1 MRLNTTGI
9 ILSGLIALA
18 PSLSLAADAKTKVT
32 YQDQVSAI
40 FKNRCNSCHN
50 ADKQKGGLNLE
61 TYSSAMQ
68 GGGSGKV
75 VEPGDPDSSTL
86 YQLVTHSEQPTMP
99 PNAPKLPDEELGTIK
114 AWIEGGA
121 LEASGSM
128 AAVKAKPKFEF
139 KLDPNSAG
147 KPVGP
152 PAMPENLVTEPVI
165 VSAKPNAVI
174 AMASSPWAPLVAIG
188 GHKQILLYQTT
199 NNHLVGVIPFPEGT
213 IHVLKFSRN
222 GGLLLAGGGRGGQS
236 GIAVAWDVK
245 TGKRV
250 FEIGKEYDSVL
261 AADISPD
268 HGLVALGGP
277 SKILRVYNTADGQL
291 VYESKK
297 HTEWVTALE
306 FSPDGVL
313 LASGDRNNGL
323 VVWEAV
329 TGREFYD
336 LRAHTLAI
344 TDISWRLDSNVVA
357 SASEDGTVRLW
368 EMEGG
373 TAIKNIAA
381 HGGGVASV
389 RFGKDGR
396 LVTTGRDRVT
406 RVWDPAGAKQRDLEA
421 FNDLALEAVF
431 THDSTTVIGGDWSG
445 EVRVW
450 DANNGTRRANLV
462 ANPAALAT
470 RLEQTIQALAAAEAA
485 ADVAAKAVAP
495 LMAAPT
501 EKAAAVAAAQ
511 LAFNA
516 AEQAVTTETAPV
528 TTADQAFKVKDA
540 ARQAAAAA
548 LVAAQAAATKANV
561 DKGVADKAVVDRIAA
576 EKLAQDTLTAAGVTV
591 EKAKAAQDAQ
601 QRAIAEALAGLKTA
615 AAGAAFDAVVAGLN
629 EKAKR
634 STEIHLEVETSTIQQ
649 AVAQVLFERAGLEK
663 AGAVKGVETVATQ
676 IAAAN
681 AAVEAAK
688 LAEQVAITE
697 RGAAETALNAAK
709 AATQPAIQAATAV
722 VVARKAD
729 LDRVN
734 AEKAAV
740 DKALADGKAAS
751 DAAAAQVATLRAER
765 DALALEK
772 KTQEAARAAVATNPP
787 PSS

>member
-1 MRLNTTGI
+1 MRLNTSGI
-9 ILSGLIALA
+9 LLSTLIALA
-18 PSLSLAADAKTKVT
+18 PSLSLAADAKAKVT

-61 TYSSAMQ
+61 TYSSTIQ

-75 VEPGDPDSSTL
+75 IEAGDPDSSTL
-86 YQLVTHSEQPTMP
+86 YQLVTHSEQPNMP
-99 PNAPKLPDEELGTIK
+99 PNAPKLPDAELGTIK

-121 LEASGSM
+121 LEASGSV
-128 AAVKAKPKFEF
+128 AAVMTKPKFEF

-152 PAMPENLVTEPVI
+152 PAMPENLTTEPVL
-165 VSAKPNAVI
+165 VTPKPNAVV

-188 GHKQILLYQTT
+188 GHKQVLLYQTT

-277 SKILRVYNTADGQL
+277 SKVLRVYNTADGQL

-297 HTEWVTALE
+297 HTEWVTAVE

-323 VVWEAV
+323 LVWEAV

-381 HGGGVASV
+381 HPGGVASV

-396 LVTTGRDRVT
+396 IVTTGRDRIA
-406 RVWDPAGAKQRDLEA
+406 RVWDPAGSKQRDLEA

-431 THDSTTVIGGDWSG
+431 THDASAVIGGDWSG

-450 DANNGTRRANLV
+450 DASNGVRRANLV
-462 ANPAALAT
+462 ANPAPLAT
-470 RLEQTIQALAAAEAA
+470 RLEQTIQALTAAEAA
-485 ADVAAKAVAP
+485 ADAATKAIAP
-495 LMAAPT
+495 LTAAPT
-501 EKAAAVAAAQ
+501 EKAGAVAAAQ
-511 LAFNA
+511 QALKI
-516 AEQAVTTETAPV
+516 AEQAVADLTAPV
-528 TTADQAFKVKDA
+528 TAADQAFKVKDA

-548 LVAAQAAATKANV
+548 LAAAQAASKKAS
-561 DKGVADKAVVDRIAA
+561 DEKGVADKAVVDRTAA
-576 EKLAQDTLTAAGVTV
+576 EKVAQDALAASGATV
-591 EKAKAAQDAQ
+591 EKAKAAKESQ
-601 QRAIAEALAGLKTA
+601 QRTLLEALAALKA
-615 AAGAAFDAVVAGLN
+615 ATPGAAFDQVMAGLT
-629 EKAKR
+629 ETAKK
-634 STEIHLEVETSTIQQ
+634 STEMHAEFESSTIRQ
-649 AVAQVLFERAGLEK
+649 AIAQILLERAGLDK
-663 AGAVKGVETVATQ
+663 AAAMKGVAAITAQ
-676 IAAAN
+676 IAATTS
-681 AAVEAAK
+681 AVEAAK
-688 LAEQVAITE
+688 QAEQVSITE

-709 AATQPAIQAATAV
+709 ATAQPAIQTATAV

-740 DKALADGKAAS
+740 DKALADAKAAS
-751 DAAAAQVATLRAER
+751 DAAAAKVTLLKAER
-765 DALALEK
+765 DALTLEK
-772 KTQEAARAAVATNPP
+772 KAQEAARAAVATNPA
-787 PSS
+787 PST

>member
-61 TYSSAMQ
+61 TYSSTMQ

-75 VEPGDPDSSTL
+75 IESGDPDSSTL
-86 YQLVTHSEQPTMP
+86 YQLVTHSEQPNMP
-99 PNAPKLPDEELGTIK
+99 PNAPKLPDAELGTIK

-121 LEASGSM
+121 LEAAGSV
-128 AAVKAKPKFEF
+128 AAVMAKPKFEF

-152 PAMPENLVTEPVI
+152 PAMPENLTTEPVI
-165 VSAKPNAVI
+165 VTPKPNAIV
-174 AMASSPWAPLVAIG
+174 AMASSPWAPLIAIG
-188 GHKQILLYQTT
+188 GHKQVLLYQTT
-199 NNHLVGVIPFPEGT
+199 NHHLVGVIPFPEGT

-277 SKILRVYNTADGQL
+277 SKVLRVYNTADGQL

-297 HTEWVTALE
+297 HTEWVTAVE

-336 LRAHTLAI
+336 LRGHTLAI
-344 TDISWRLDSNVVA
+344 SDISWRLDSNVVA
-357 SASEDGTVRLW
+357 SSSEDGTVRLW

-396 LVTTGRDRVT
+396 LVTTGRDRIT
-406 RVWDPAGAKQRDLEA
+406 RVWDPAGAKQRDLEP

-431 THDSTTVIGGDWSG
+431 THDSTAVIGGDWSG

-450 DANNGTRRANLV
+450 DAASGARRANLV
-462 ANPAALAT
+462 ANPAPLAT

-485 ADVAAKAVAP
+485 ADQAAKAVPP
-495 LMAAPT
+495 LTAAPT
-501 EKAAAVAAAQ
+501 EKAAALVAAQQA
-511 LAFNA
+511 LKA
-516 AEQAVTTETAPV
+516 AEQAVVEQTAPV
-528 TTADQAFKVKDA
+528 TVADQAFKVKDA

-548 LVAAQAAATKANV
+548 FAAAQAAAKKATD
-561 DKGVADKAVVDRIAA
+561 DKGVADKTVVDRTAA
-576 EKLAQDTLTAAGVTV
+576 EKVTQDALATAGMAV
-591 EKAKAAQDAQ
+591 EKVTLAKKAQ
-601 QRAIAEALAGLKTA
+601 QGAIAEALAGLKTA
-615 AAGAAFDAVVAGLN
+615 AAGAAFDQVVAGLT
-629 EKAKR
+629 EKAKK
-634 STEIHLEVETSTIQQ
+634 STEIHAEFETATIRQ
-649 AVAQVLFERAGLEK
+649 AIDQVLFERAVLEK
-663 AGAVKGVETVATQ
+663 AGAVKGVE
-676 IAAAN
+676 AAATLVAATT

-688 LAEQVAITE
+688 QAEQVTITE
-697 RGAAETALNAAK
+697 RAAAETALNAAK
-709 AATQPAIQAATAV
+709 AATQPAIQAATV
-722 VVARKAD
+722 VAVARKAD
-729 LDRVN
+729 LDRVT

-740 DKALADGKAAS
+740 DKALADGQAAS
-751 DAAAAQVATLRAER
+751 DAAAAKVVMLKTER

-772 KTQEAARAAVATNPP
+772 KAQEAASASVTTNPAP
-787 PSS
+787 KT

>member
-18 PSLSLAADAKTKVT
+18 PSLSLAADAKAKVT

-86 YQLVTHSEQPTMP
+86 YQLVTHSEQPNMP
-99 PNAPKLPDEELGTIK
+99 PNAPKLPDAELGTIK

-152 PAMPENLVTEPVI
+152 PAMPENLATEPVI

-174 AMASSPWAPLVAIG
+174 AMASSPWAPLVAVG
-188 GHKQILLYQTT
+188 GHKQVLLYQTT

-381 HGGGVASV
+381 HPGGVASV

-396 LVTTGRDRVT
+396 LVTTGRDRMT

-431 THDSTTVIGGDWSG
+431 THDSTAVIGGDWSG

-450 DANNGTRRANLV
+450 DAGTGVRRANLV

-485 ADVAAKAVAP
+485 ADVAAKAMAP
-495 LMAAPT
+495 LTAAPT
-501 EKAAAVAAAQ
+501 EKAVALAAAQ
-511 LAFNA
+511 QALKA
-516 AEQAVTTETAPV
+516 AEQAVAEQSAPV
-528 TTADQAFKVKDA
+528 NVADQAFKAKDA
-540 ARQAAAAA
+540 ARQAAAVA
-548 LVAAQAAATKANV
+548 LAAAQAAAKKATD
-561 DKGVADKAVVDRIAA
+561 DKGVADKAVVDRTAA
-576 EKLAQDTLTAAGVTV
+576 EKLAQEAFAAAGMTV
-591 EKAKAAQDAQ
+591 EKAKVAKAAQQ
-601 QRAIAEALAGLKTA
+601 QAIAEGLAGLKTA
-615 AAGAAFDAVVAGLN
+615 AAGAAFDGVVAGLT
-629 EKAKR
+629 EKVKR
-634 STEIHLEVETSTIQQ
+634 STEIHAEFETSTIRQ

-663 AGAVKGVETVATQ
+663 AAALKGVETVTAQ
-676 IAAAN
+676 VAAAN
-681 AAVEAAK
+681 AAAEATK
-688 LAEQVAITE
+688 QAEQVAITE
-697 RGAAETALNAAK
+697 RATAEAALNAAK
-709 AATQPAIQAATAV
+709 TATQPAIQAATAV
-722 VVARKAD
+722 AVARKAD
-729 LDRVN
+729 LDRVI

-740 DKALADGKAAS
+740 DKALADSKAAS
-751 DAAAAQVATLRAER
+751 DAAAAKVAALKAER

-772 KTQEAARAAVATNPP
+772 KTQEAARASVATNPA